1 MYCVYLFVAQNAK
14 RVNIRF
20 KYTYLSI
27 SYFNLRNKYIYVYV
41 TTKKENIIIT
51 KPHNTQLISYLP
63 TYTIKAL
70 KYTGN
75 FCS

>member
-41 TTKKENIIIT
+41 TTKKENIMSQT
-51 KPHNTQLISYLP
+51 
-63 TYTIKAL
+63 
-70 KYTGN
+70 
-75 FCS
+75 